1 MLAIAGCEARGTE
14 PPAPAQHVVAGP
26 LEGRTG
32 AVLVV
37 SRAASRV
44 RVVLA
49 NIPGMLYRI
58 TTEADAGLTPR
69 VTSRGGQVRVAL
81 LPSGG
86 TGPDEVSI
94 VLNRNVRWDLR
105 LPAGAGEQRLDLTR
119 GRVSRLTVGASGLI
133 EVRLPH
139 PYGTVPLIVTGG
151 VGTLAVTAP
160 RGVPLRLNL
169 ARGAR
174 SALTPWTA
182 DEEIPPATTFAPA
195 VWPTA
200 RDRYSLRTRSTVGI
214 LALRRV

>member
-1 MLAIAGCEARGTE
+1 MAGCEARGTE